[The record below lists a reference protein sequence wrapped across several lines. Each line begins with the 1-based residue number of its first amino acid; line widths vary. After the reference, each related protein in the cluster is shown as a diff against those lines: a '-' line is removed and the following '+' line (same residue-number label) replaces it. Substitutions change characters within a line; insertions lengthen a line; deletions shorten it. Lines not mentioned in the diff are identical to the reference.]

1 LARDAADFAL
11 AEWML
16 SFGRVHREQCG
27 FDGFLCEA
35 FVPHAV
41 AELEE
46 CLVACALWDFD
57 AIVEDYFG
65 LMACAACDVFVEPG
79 RDEWRLVWWRVL

>member
-1 LARDAADFAL
+1 LTSDAAHFAL

-16 SFGRVHREQCG
+16 SLCRVHGEQGG

-35 FVPHAV
+35 FVAHAV

-57 AIVEDYFG
+57 AIVKDHFG
-65 LMACAACDVFVEPG
+65 LMT
-79 RDEWRLVWWRVL
+79 